1 MEVVV
6 DSHALLWFV
15 SNNQKLSEKAKRA
28 LNKSSK
34 IIVSTI
40 VLLELLYILQKY
52 GQENKFNKLLD
63 NLTSE
68 KYLIYPVDYA
78 LVKECAK
85 LDKNLEMHDRLIVAT
100 ARIFN
105 APLVSKDQQVK
116 RVFNKTIW

>member
-15 SNNQKLSEKAKRA
+15 SNNKKLSEKAKRA

-34 IIVSTI
+34 IIISTI

-63 NLTSE
+63 NLTGE
-68 KYLIYPVDYA
+68 KYLIYWGRKTNMEHAVCFVEY
-78 LVKECAK
+78 E
-85 LDKNLEMHDRLIVAT
+85 NLYIPQ
-100 ARIFN
+100 I
-105 APLVSKDQQVK
+105 
-116 RVFNKTIW
+116 